1 MNDSADPHADGGH
14 GSLHGNTPAAWTAV
28 TIILGA
34 FTLGAIA
41 MVLGPNWLLFW
52 ISVGIAVVGALVG
65 KVMQLMGFG
74 APVHE
79 DTGVGSEGPKAGA
92 ASSDARG

>member
-1 MNDSADPHADGGH
+1 MNDSAGPHADGGH

-52 ISVGIAVVGALVG
+52 ISVAIAVVGALVG

-79 DTGVGSEGPKAGA
+79 DTGVGIDGPKAGA

>member
-14 GSLHGNTPAAWTAV
+14 ASLHGNTPAAWTAV

-79 DTGVGSEGPKAGA
+79 DTGVGTEGSRTGV
-92 ASSDARG
+92 ASSEARG